1 MEEKK
6 MKRILIL
13 MLILAL
19 ALGTFTACGGGE
31 TDAPEET
38 EGVTIA
44 YLSSNMND
52 TGQTFIADGA
62 VAYAEANGITID
74 IQDAQEDV
82 VKQQDQVNAMIEK
95 GVDAIL
101 VVPVDT
107 SAMGPITD
115 AVTAAGI
122 PLVYVNRNPFGED
135 APPEGVYY
143 IGSKE
148 VVAGEIQGNALIS
161 LLGETGK
168 VAILMGKLDNEAAV
182 KRTEGNK
189 NILSQYPGIEILA
202 EETGNWQ
209 RDQGMA
215 LTENWLTAFGDD
227 LTAILANNDE
237 MALGAVQALKT
248 AGRTD
253 VFVLGVDATPD
264 AKAAVGDGSL
274 AGTVLQDLAGQG
286 GGGMEIAFKVLNG
299 ETLDQVT
306 WIDFVAVTPENLADF
321 M

>member
-1 MEEKK
+1 MKK
-6 MKRILIL
+6 ILVLMLALIL
-13 MLILAL
+13 VMGAF
-19 ALGTFTACGGGE
+19 AGCGGDTGGE
-31 TDAPEET
+31 EPVD
-38 EGVTIA
+38 EGFTIGYA
-44 YLSSNMND
+44 SSNLND
-52 TGQTFIADGA
+52 TGQTFIADAA
-62 VAYAEANGITID
+62 VAYAEENGITID
-74 IQDAQEDV
+74 VQDAQEDV
-82 VKQQDQVNAMIEK
+82 IKQQDQVKAMIEK

-115 AVTAAGI
+115 AVTGAGI

-148 VVAGEIQGNALIS
+148 IVAGEIQGNALIS
-161 LLGETGK
+161 LLGETGN

-189 NILSQYPGIEILA
+189 NVFSMYPGIKILA

-209 RDQGMA
+209 RDQGLA
-215 LTENWLTAFGDD
+215 LTENWLTAYGDD
-227 LTAILANNDE
+227 LNAILANNDE
-237 MALGAVQALKT
+237 MALGAVQALKS

-286 GGGMEIAFKVLNG
+286 AGGMDIAFKVLNG
-299 ETLDQVT
+299 EMLDQVT
-306 WIDFVAVTPENLADF
+306 WIDFVSVTPDNLAEF
-321 M
+321 N